1 MIINFV
7 IDIFI
12 LILMLSFFVVDRV
25 DLFVSDRKWILFKV
39 LEVLE
44 INFFKKIYKFKIMYK
59 LFYFWKLEIIDFY
72 KYISVYM

>member
-25 DLFVSDRKWILFKV
+25 DLFVSDRKRILFKV

-59 LFYFWKLEIIDFY
+59 LFYF
-72 KYISVYM
+72 

>member
-25 DLFVSDRKWILFKV
+25 DLFVSDRKRILFKA

-59 LFYFWKLEIIDFY
+59 LFYY
-72 KYISVYM
+72 

>member
-25 DLFVSDRKWILFKV
+25 DLFVSDRKRILFKA

-44 INFFKKIYKFKIMYK
+44 INFFKKICKFKIMYK
-59 LFYFWKLEIIDFY
+59 LFYF
-72 KYISVYM
+72 

>member
-59 LFYFWKLEIIDFY
+59 LFYF
-72 KYISVYM
+72 

>member
-25 DLFVSDRKWILFKV
+25 DLFVSDRKRILFKA

-59 LFYFWKLEIIDFY
+59 LFYF
-72 KYISVYM
+72 

>member
-1 MIINFV
+1 MIIYFV

-25 DLFVSDRKWILFKV
+25 DLFVSDRKRILFKA

-59 LFYFWKLEIIDFY
+59 LFYF
-72 KYISVYM
+72 

>member
-25 DLFVSDRKWILFKV
+25 DLFVSDRKRILFKA

-44 INFFKKIYKFKIMYK
+44 INFFKKIYKFKIIYK
-59 LFYFWKLEIIDFY
+59 LFYF
-72 KYISVYM
+72 

>member
-25 DLFVSDRKWILFKV
+25 DLFVSDRKWILFKA

-59 LFYFWKLEIIDFY
+59 LFYF
-72 KYISVYM
+72 